1 MSSNDHHDD
10 HEHHGPGYWK
20 VYWILLVLFVI
31 SVLGP
36 EMAKIMD
43 MSPTMAKATVLITA
57 FGIAFVKAYYVI
69 AYFMHLKTEIK
80 YVQYMLGTTV
90 IFMCLFFFAVA
101 PDVMRHD
108 GSCIKRDPNNAEIC
122 LQHSWVNSAAAAQ
135 VQYAVTQQNKA
146 VDADEN
152 SDDSDKIS
160 MDKVSGVKWSSVGLY
175 GNASPMSN
183 ALNAYR
189 SEKESANVATK
200 NMHSSYWY
208 IEEDIASNQL
218 QPHPALHIDKPDQE
232 FEEDGRTKKK
242 NKFGNLVGH
251 FQPIE
256 MAMVEAAKH
265 QGQALQFA
273 PGTVAKDPNLPS
285 EEDWLQAEK
294 TMQVMERQP
303 SKFVAFKVDPQL
315 AALGKRLYD
324 GTELVAGKALPC
336 NGCHG
341 VEALAINAPKAKAP
355 TFYGIDGRWTLQS
368 KQADPNSP
376 KRTVQEPMQADFA
389 YFSESIIKP
398 NAAWTRNYPIG
409 GMSNVYKTYQ
419 MNESHI
425 EALYHYVASL
435 K

>member
-1 MSSNDHHDD
+1 MSSHDHHDD

-20 VYWILLVLFVI
+20 VYWILLVLFII

-36 EMAKIMD
+36 EMAKVMD
-43 MSPTMAKATVLITA
+43 MSPGMAKATVLITA

-69 AYFMHLKTEIK
+69 AYFMHLKFEIK

-108 GSCIKRDPNNAEIC
+108 GSCIKPDKNNPEIC

-135 VQYAVTQQNKA
+135 VQFAVAEQNKA
-146 VDADEN
+146 IDADEDA
-152 SDDSDKIS
+152 SEDDKID
-160 MDKVSGVKWSSVGLY
+160 MKKASGTTWSETSLL
-175 GNASPMSN
+175 GNPSQMM
-183 ALNAYR
+183 R
-189 SEKESANVATK
+189 ATK
-200 NMHSSYWY
+200 GYAAEKSSAVAATRNLHKSYWY
-208 IEEDIASNQL
+208 IEDEVPSNQL
-218 QPHPALHIDKPDQE
+218 GAHPALHIDKPDKE
-232 FEEDGRTKKK
+232 FEPDGMRKSK

-256 MAMVEAAKH
+256 AAMLEAARY
-265 QGQALQFA
+265 QGQALDFA

-285 EEDWLQAEK
+285 EEDWQKGEQELRIAERK
-294 TMQVMERQP
+294 P
-303 SKFVAFKVDPQL
+303 SSFKAFVVDPQL
-315 AALGKRLYD
+315 AAKGKALYD

-341 VEALAINAPKAKAP
+341 VEALAQNAPKPKAP
-355 TFYGIDGRWTLQS
+355 TFHGIDGRWTLIS
-368 KQADPNSP
+368 KQANENSP
-376 KRTVQEPMQADFA
+376 KRTVQDPIQADYA
-389 YFSESIIKP
+389 YFKESVILP
-398 NAAWTRNYPIG
+398 NAAWSRNYPIG

-419 MNESHI
+419 MNEGHI